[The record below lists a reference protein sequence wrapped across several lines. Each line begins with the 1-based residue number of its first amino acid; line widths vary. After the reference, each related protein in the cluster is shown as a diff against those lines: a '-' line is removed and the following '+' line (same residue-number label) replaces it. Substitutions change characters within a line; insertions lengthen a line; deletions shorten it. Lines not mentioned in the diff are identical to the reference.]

1 MNFIIYSSNL
11 ILLVIFCSLQ
21 LIIQEQE
28 SLTKHNIPKDHPRA
42 HSLKI
47 RNTMIDSYDSGI
59 LSQYGLIAHGRGE
72 AFDYILGE
80 TTNKISLKTIRVA
93 TALLLLSNSV
103 ISVNGNSAALC
114 SKELVNLA
122 KLTNSKI
129 EINLFHKSSTRAKK
143 ISQLLKNHGAMD
155 IYGINKKFLTQIPNL
170 KSDRKFIDKRGIFS
184 ADVIFV
190 PLEDGDRTEF
200 LKKMNKTVITVDLN
214 PLSRTSIM
222 SDISIIDNII
232 RVIPEM
238 VKQSENMSNLSLDD
252 LQKIVNKFNNQ
263 KQLQLILRFM
273 SKRLID
279 LST

>member
-1 MNFIIYSSNL
+1 MTRN
-11 ILLVIFCSLQ
+11 
-21 LIIQEQE
+21 
-28 SLTKHNIPKDHPRA
+28 NIPKNHPRA
-42 HSLKI
+42 PSLKI
-47 RNTMIDSYDSGI
+47 RSNMSDSFQSGI
-59 LSQYGLIAHGRGE
+59 LSQNGLIAHGRGE

-80 TTNKISLKTIRVA
+80 NTNKISLHTIRVA
-93 TALLLLSNSV
+93 TAQLLLSDSV

-114 SKELVNLA
+114 SNEIVKLA

-129 EINLFHKSSTRAKK
+129 EINLFHKSPTRVKK
-143 ISQLLKNHGAMD
+143 ISQLLKKHGAVD
-155 IYGINKKFLTQIPNL
+155 IYGENKKYLTRVPGL

-184 ADVIFV
+184 SDVIFV

-222 SDISIIDNII
+222 SDISIIDNLI
-232 RVIPEM
+232 RVLPEM
-238 VKQSENMSNLSLDD
+238 IKQSKNMSNSSSTD
-252 LQKIVNKFNNQ
+252 LQTIVTKFNNQ
-263 KQLQLILRFM
+263 KQLQSILKFM